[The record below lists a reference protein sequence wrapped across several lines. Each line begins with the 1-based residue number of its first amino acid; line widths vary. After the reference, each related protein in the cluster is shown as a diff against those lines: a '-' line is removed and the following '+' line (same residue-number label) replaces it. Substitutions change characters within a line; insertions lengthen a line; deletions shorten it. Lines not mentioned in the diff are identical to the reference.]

1 MAAPA
6 DVGSPWAIGAAVG
19 GHKAV
24 DPQLGTLEDFRHF
37 VARAREVNL
46 EVALD
51 IAFQGSPDHS
61 YVREH
66 PDWFRWR
73 PDNTVQYAE
82 NPPKKYED
90 IYPFDF
96 ETEDWQDLWEE
107 FKSIFLFWMSRE
119 FAIFRVDNP
128 HTKPFH
134 FWEWLIND
142 IKKDYPDVFFSP
154 RPSPAP
160 KPCTAWPKL
169 ASANPTT
176 TSPGATP
183 RGN

>member
-1 MAAPA
+1 M
-6 DVGSPWAIGAAVG
+6 
-19 GHKAV
+19 

-51 IAFQGSPDHS
+51 IAFQGSPDHP

-66 PDWFRWR
+66 PNWFRWR

-96 ETEDWQDLWEE
+96 ETEDWQELWEE
-107 FKSIFLFWMSRE
+107 FKSIVLLLDRAGSS
-119 FAIFRVDNP
+119 
-128 HTKPFH
+128 H
-134 FWEWLIND
+134 F
-142 IKKDYPDVFFSP
+142 S
-154 RPSPAP
+154 
-160 KPCTAWPKL
+160 
-169 ASANPTT
+169 
-176 TSPGATP
+176 G
-183 RGN
+183 